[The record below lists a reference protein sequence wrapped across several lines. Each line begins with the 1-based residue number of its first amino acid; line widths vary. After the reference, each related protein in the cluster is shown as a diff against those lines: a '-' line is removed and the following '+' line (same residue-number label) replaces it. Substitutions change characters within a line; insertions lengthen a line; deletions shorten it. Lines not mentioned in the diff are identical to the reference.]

1 MKIGFFGAGHMG
13 TAMIQGFIASG
24 KVQPE
29 NILVKGGR
37 SKTAANRQKELG
49 FTLIDQ
55 LEDLA
60 ETSLLIV
67 AVNPAAV
74 LPIIQSLPAAVIEKK
89 IPLVSV
95 AAGVDLAEMAEVLG
109 KDYPLAHCIPNT
121 PVSVNEGVLGIS
133 YSEQLTTD
141 DKETIDQSLQLLGTL
156 VEIDEPLLGIVG
168 SVAGCGPA
176 FVDLFIEA
184 LSDAGV
190 FYGLNRDLSYQI
202 AQQMLKGAAE
212 LALQSKKHPGELK
225 DGVATP
231 GGTTIKGVVAL
242 EKYGFRNAVIEGVKG
257 TME

>member
-13 TAMIQGFIASG
+13 SAMIQGFINSG
-24 KVQPE
+24 EVKPTD
-29 NILVKGGR
+29 ILVKGGR
-37 SKTAANRQKELG
+37 SQTAANRQSEMG
-49 FTLIDQ
+49 FRLIDQ
-55 LEDLA
+55 LEEMADADL
-60 ETSLLIV
+60 LVV
-67 AVNPAAV
+67 AVNPGAV
-74 LPIIQSLPAAVIEKK
+74 LPILEALPANVTNKK

-95 AAGVDLAEMAEVLG
+95 AAGVNLPEMAEVLG
-109 KDYPLAHCIPNT
+109 EDYPLAHCIPNT
-121 PVSVNEGVLGIS
+121 PVQVNEGLLGIS
-133 YSEQLTTD
+133 YSEQLRSA
-141 DKETIDQSLQLLGTL
+141 DKDAIDQTLQLLGSL
-156 VEIDEPLLGIVG
+156 VEIDEHLLGIVG

-190 FYGLNRDLSYQI
+190 LYGLNRELSYQI
-202 AQQMLKGAAE
+202 AEQMTKGAAE

-242 EKYGFRNAVIEGVKG
+242 EKHGFRNAVIEGIKG

>member
-13 TAMIQGFIASG
+13 SAMIQGLIASG
-24 KVQPE
+24 QVQPTD
-29 NILVKGGR
+29 ILVKGGR
-37 SKTAANRQKELG
+37 SHTAAERQKELG
-49 FTLIDQ
+49 FTLVEQ
-55 LEDLA
+55 LEELA
-60 ETSLLIV
+60 EASLLIV

-74 LPIIQSLPAAVIEKK
+74 LPIIQALPAAVTDKK
-89 IPLVSV
+89 IPIVSV
-95 AAGVDLAEMAEVLG
+95 AAGVDLAEMAEILG
-109 KDYPLAHCIPNT
+109 ADYPLAHSIPNT

-133 YSEQLTTD
+133 YSEQLTAD
-141 DKETIDQSLQLLGTL
+141 DKEKIDQSLQLLGSL
-156 VEIDEPLLGIVG
+156 IEVDESLLGIVG

-190 FYGLNRDLSYQI
+190 FYGLNRELAYQV
-202 AQQMLKGAAE
+202 AEQMIKGAAE

-242 EKYGFRNAVIEGVKG
+242 EKHGFRNAVIEGIKG

>member
-13 TAMIQGFIASG
+13 SAMIQGFINSG
-24 KVQPE
+24 EVSPTD
-29 NILVKGGR
+29 ILVKGGR
-37 SKTAANRQKELG
+37 SQTAANRQKEMG
-49 FTLIDQ
+49 FTLID
-55 LEDLA
+55 DLDDMA
-60 ETSLLIV
+60 EAEFLIV
-67 AVNPAAV
+67 AVNPSAV
-74 LPIIQSLPAAVIEKK
+74 LPILKALPASVTDKK

-95 AAGVDLAEMAEVLG
+95 AAGVNLPEMAKVLG
-109 KDYPLAHCIPNT
+109 DEYPLAHCIPNT
-121 PVSVNEGVLGIS
+121 PVQVNEGLLGIS
-133 YSEQLTTD
+133 YGEQLSSA
-141 DKETIDQSLQLLGTL
+141 DKDTIDQALKLLGSL

-190 FYGLNRDLSYQI
+190 LYGLNRELSYQI
-202 AQQMLKGAAE
+202 AEQMIKGAAE

-242 EKYGFRNAVIEGVKG
+242 EKHGFRNAVIEGVKG